1 MRRRGRIKQ
10 SEKSAAVKIIKQR
23 YGSTAQIILGTAS
36 GMLSALLTEGVCLHS
51 VKKIKIFLFFSL
63 YNVFLSVS
71 SDKTRVVPRRNGAGI
86 TKTAFFSVKVSVS
99 G

>member
-1 MRRRGRIKQ
+1 LRRRGRIKQ

-51 VKKIKIFLFFSL
+51 ERAGFHGALSPFFLLYSFLFILFSL
-63 YNVFLSVS
+63 NVPSVNR
-71 SDKTRVVPRRNGAGI
+71 TLPTI
-86 TKTAFFSVKVSVS
+86 
-99 G
+99 